1 MRTAIAITTLLA
13 AALLACSA
21 DWSESLPRG
30 VALRATVAVSDSS
43 RDCPAVAGEYWVQ
56 RELIWNRLFQPSLS
70 DEQRRIGWSKVAIGG
85 EPLDSLEVVLSAAG
99 LRDRTVLL
107 RGQHYDCASGWI
119 IPRGTIMLADLSDE
133 DSLRSM
139 NDPTRQ
145 EFSLAIAGDTTG
157 SLIARVR
164 ILSWAQF
171 DVWCGDGCKGFP
183 LPWSVE
189 RRSRWEYL
197 GTTRRQP
204 LGVPD
209 DDLRRKVA
217 AEERALELGEQA
229 VRPIGIERLVRAMM
243 PPGSEIVA
251 TTPDGAGYRMSVIVP
266 KDTDMPDLLGRLINT
281 QGLTGARQ
289 LPHYGGWTMEPPRR
303 WRTVLWVPKPNG

>member
-13 AALLACSA
+13 AAMLACSA

-56 RELIWNRLFQPSLS
+56 RELIWNRLFRPS
-70 DEQRRIGWSKVAIGG
+70 
-85 EPLDSLEVVLSAAG
+85 
-99 LRDRTVLL
+99 
-107 RGQHYDCASGWI
+107 
-119 IPRGTIMLADLSDE
+119 LSDE

-303 WRTVLWVPKPNG
+303 WRTVLWVPKPN